1 MPQMIRDIP
10 GAIITP
16 EHLLLQTIRVGN
28 GDIKK
33 CRIILDKFSEE
44 SRRICDVFQNMP
56 QNNRTPL
63 ACPPVGERI
72 TPVIKIHIRD
82 GRNLLQINRPLR
94 RAVRGNGVM
103 PRLVKLLR
111 KFPAAGAHIQE
122 KTILSVTEDPPD
134 LAPDEDPFTKIK
146 KAVLPLVVRLHLVQA
161 GEVFGKWFCFL
172 DPA

>member
-1 MPQMIRDIP
+1 MNMHEDRGNRIIASSDELDPHPLKEPAQGGNIKMPQMIRDIP

-63 ACPPVGERI
+63 ACP
-72 TPVIKIHIRD
+72 
-82 GRNLLQINRPLR
+82 
-94 RAVRGNGVM
+94 
-103 PRLVKLLR
+103 
-111 KFPAAGAHIQE
+111 
-122 KTILSVTEDPPD
+122 LSES
-134 LAPDEDPFTKIK
+134 A
-146 KAVLPLVVRLHLVQA
+146 
-161 GEVFGKWFCFL
+161 
-172 DPA
+172 